1 MARNHHP
8 GISPRVTRLFVPFTF
23 CLLASLLVTP
33 AGAVPAHKHSL
44 KKHYGQHLSSAL
56 HQCTTCHQRQ
66 DEAQDP
72 ASFDP
77 EAPPHN
83 PFGTRL
89 RELGEQLEAAGQP
102 HDIIARLGKLA
113 AEDADGDGT
122 SNELEIFLGR
132 QPGRSEPAPDAA
144 ALAEAQQKMARWQSD
159 RADYAWEPFRPVTR
173 PAVPMVADES
183 HPIDAFIVASL
194 QRHELSL
201 APLAPRHVQLRR
213 LYLDLIGLPPT
224 RDELRAFLTDEAP
237 DAYSRAV
244 ERLLASPQYGERW
257 GRHWM
262 DIWRYSD
269 WAGWTDGKQ
278 IRDSQ
283 PHIWRWRDWIVES
296 LNQDKGYDQMVLEM
310 LAADE
315 LWPTDDDRLRATG
328 FLARNYKM
336 LSRET
341 WLQDTVE
348 HTAKALS
355 GITMNCARCHDH
367 MYDPISQQE
376 YYTYRAIFEP
386 HNVRL
391 DRRPGQPDTSLDG
404 LPRVFDADLAAKTYL
419 FVRGD
424 DRNPDT
430 SRELTAG
437 VPEFLGNAAF
447 QVAPVELPVAAYYPA
462 SRPFLQ
468 DELLVETQQK
478 QQQATTHL
486 TAAQDQLQQAT
497 ARIAALETETLDPAR
512 LFVEDRFATRRDD
525 FWEFGT
531 GQWSFP
537 GSHLIQSQSGVECA
551 LLSRSEHPTD
561 FSALF
566 QFRITG
572 GDNWRSVGLNFD
584 YASPDQY
591 QGVYLSA
598 HAGGPKLQI
607 MHRQNGQSQYP
618 DTGRKPL
625 AVVLGRDYW
634 LQVDVVGDL
643 VNVSLDGQ
651 LELVYRLPQARTAGR
666 LSLWT
671 FDAQADF
678 LSARVIALSSDTKLL
693 TELPKSPSAPAIATL
708 PTARRALEQAQQSV
722 ELLSKKLAAHTAE
735 VASAT
740 ARIAADRA
748 RYANP
753 PAPEAPQLIATAC
766 AAERTANVARAEVD
780 LLSAQQALQAA
791 ERADPT
797 AEAAQKALAEARQK
811 LADATTAL
819 DQAKQAAT
827 QPGDTYSP
835 LGPVHPTTTTGR
847 RAALARWLTDPQ
859 HPLVARVAANH
870 IWQRHFGRGL
880 VANAFDFGQNSAP
893 PTHPAL
899 LDWLAAELMQPA
911 TGAPWS
917 IKHLHRLIVT
927 SQTYRQ
933 QSTAST
939 AAQQADPDNRYWS
952 HAPTQRMQAEVVRD
966 SVLFLSGDLDPTLGG
981 PDIDHNQG
989 LTNFRRSLYFRHA
1002 AEKQMPF
1009 LKLFDAAAVT
1019 ECYERKSSI
1028 IPQQALALA
1037 NSELVIASSR
1047 RLTRRLSQ
1055 QSFADERA
1063 FASAAFEHILARP
1076 ATPAELDECANF
1088 LATRSAAYQANPA
1101 PVANAGSAADPALRA
1116 RENLVHVLFN
1126 HNDFVTVR

>member
-1 MARNHHP
+1 MARTHYLGP
-8 GISPRVTRLFVPFTF
+8 LPQFIPTLAAIA
-23 CLLASLLVTP
+23 LALWASLAVTP
-33 AGAVPAHKHSL
+33 ARAVPAHKHSL
-44 KKHYGQHLSSAL
+44 KKHYGQHLSAAL

-66 DEAQDP
+66 DEAADP
-72 ASFDP
+72 SAFDP
-77 EAPPHN
+77 DAPPHN

-89 RELGEQLEAAGQP
+89 RELGESLEAANQP
-102 HDIIARLGKLA
+102 QDVITRLQQIAD
-113 AEDADGDGT
+113 EDADADGV
-122 SNELEIFLGR
+122 SNQLEIFLGR
-132 QPGRSEPAPDAA
+132 QPGRAEGAPDPAT
-144 ALAEAQQKMARWQSD
+144 LAEAQQKISRWQSE
-159 RADYAWEPFRPVTR
+159 RADYAWEPFRPVVR
-173 PAVPMVADES
+173 PPVPNVAS
-183 HPIDAFIVASL
+183 ASNPIDAFIATSL
-194 QRHELSL
+194 QRQGLAL
-201 APLAPRHVQLRR
+201 APLAPQHVQLRR

-224 RDELRAFLTDEAP
+224 RDELRAYLTDQAP

-296 LNQDKGYDQMVLEM
+296 LNQDKGYDQMLLEM

-348 HTAKALS
+348 HTAKALC
-355 GITMNCARCHDH
+355 GITVNCARCHDH

-376 YYTYRAIFEP
+376 YYTFRAIFEP

-391 DRRPGQPDTSLDG
+391 DRRPGQADTSLDG
-404 LPRVFDADLAAKTYL
+404 LPRVFDADASTKTYL

-430 SRELTAG
+430 SRELPAG
-437 VPEFLGNAAF
+437 VPEFLGNASF
-447 QVAPVELPVAAYYPA
+447 QVAPIELPVAAYYPA
-462 SRPFLQ
+462 SRSFLQ
-468 DELLVETQQK
+468 TELLAEAQQK
-478 QQQATTHL
+478 QQQATVAL
-486 TAAQDQLQQAT
+486 SQAQEKVNTSQVALS
-497 ARIAALETETLDPAR
+497 ALEAEVPDPAQ
-512 LFVEDRFATRRDD
+512 LFADDHFTTRRDD
-525 FWEFGT
+525 LWEFGA

-537 GSHLIQSQSGVECA
+537 GTHLIQNQSGADCTI
-551 LLSRSEHPTD
+551 LSRSEHPTN

-591 QGVYLSA
+591 HGVYLSA
-598 HAGGPKLQI
+598 HAGGPKLQL
-607 MHRQNGQSQYP
+607 MHRQGTQSQYP
-618 DTGRKPL
+618 ENGRKPL
-625 AVVLGRDYW
+625 AVALNRDYW

-651 LELVYRLPQARTAGR
+651 LELVYRLPTPRTNGR

-671 FDAQADF
+671 FDAQAD
-678 LSARVIALSSDTKLL
+678 LLAARVIALPAETKLL
-693 TELPKSPSAPAIATL
+693 TELPKTATPAPIATL
-708 PTARRALEQAQQSV
+708 PTARRALQQAQQQV
-722 ELLSKKLAAHTAE
+722 DLLAKKLAVETAE
-735 VASAT
+735 AASVS

-748 RYANP
+748 RYATP
-753 PAPEAPQLIATAC
+753 PAPEAPQLIAAAS
-766 AAERTANVARAEVD
+766 AAERSANLARAELE
-780 LLSAQQALQAA
+780 LLTTQQALQSA
-791 ERADPT
+791 EQNDPVS
-797 AEAAQKALAEARQK
+797 EAAQKALAEARQK
-811 LADATTAL
+811 QADATTKL
-819 DQAKQAAT
+819 DQAKQAAS
-827 QPGDTYSP
+827 QPGDSYSP
-835 LGPVHPTTTTGR
+835 LGTVHPSTSTGR
-847 RAALARWLTDPQ
+847 RAALAHWLVDPQ
-859 HPLVARVAANH
+859 HPLVARVAVNH
-870 IWQRHFGRGL
+870 IWQRHFSRGL

-899 LDWLAAELMQPA
+899 LDWLAAEFVQP
-911 TGAPWS
+911 TSGQPWS

-927 SQTYRQ
+927 SHTYRQ
-933 QSTAST
+933 QSLAAPS
-939 AAQQADPDNRYWS
+939 AQQADPDNRYWS

-966 SVLFLSGDLDPTLGG
+966 SVLHLAGDLDPTLGG

-989 LTNFRRSLYFRHA
+989 LTVFRRSLYFRHA

-1019 ECYERKSSI
+1019 ECYERKASI

-1037 NSELVIASSR
+1037 NSELVIDCAR
-1047 RLTRRLSQ
+1047 RLTRRISQ
-1055 QSFADERA
+1055 QSFAEERA
-1063 FASAAFEHILARP
+1063 FAAAAFEQVLARP
-1076 ATPAELDECANF
+1076 ATSAELDECVKF
-1088 LATRSAAYQANPA
+1088 LAERATVYQSA
-1101 PVANAGSAADPALRA
+1101 PVPAGSPAIDPTLRA
-1116 RENLVHVLFN
+1116 RENLIHVLFN
-1126 HNDFVTVR
+1126 HNDFVTIR